1 MRRNMKLIERERY
14 LNELIAKKENG
25 LIKIITG
32 IRRCGK
38 SFLLFEIYYNYLLSI
53 GVKEEHIIVLAL
65 DDDANREYRDPD
77 KLSEYLRSKITDKEN
92 MYYIL
97 LDEVQFAIS
106 DSELKSREGLRLYGV
121 LNGLLRLR
129 NVDIYVTGSN
139 SKFLSTD
146 VLTEFRGR
154 GDEVRVHPLSFAEFY
169 SVYDGDKYD
178 AFDEYSTYG
187 GLPLILTRSG
197 DREKSKYLADQLNNL
212 YIKDVIE
219 RNKLQGDVI
228 MESLVDILAS
238 SVGSLTNPPKLAK
251 TFTSNQLKTN
261 ANTISAYIEHL
272 MNAFVLSRAERYDV
286 KGKKYISSPYKYYFT
301 DIGLRNAKLNFRQQE
316 QTHIMENI
324 IYNELVMRGYNVD
337 VGVVDYFGTDKSG
350 KRILVHSEVDF
361 VCNIGNQRYYIQSA
375 FSIPDEEKMK
385 QESTS
390 LDHIG
395 DSFKKIIIVGDR
407 TKAWRNEKGYLIM
420 NIIDFLLDENSLD
433 K

>member
-1 MRRNMKLIERERY
+1 MKLIERKKY

-25 LIKIITG
+25 SIKIITG

-53 GVKEEHIIVLAL
+53 GIPEEHIITLAL
-65 DDDANREYRDPD
+65 DDDANRKYRNPD
-77 KLSEYLRSKITDKEN
+77 NLSEYLRSKITDKEN
-92 MYYIL
+92 MHYIL
-97 LDEVQFAIS
+97 LNEVQFAIS
-106 DSELKSREGLRLYGV
+106 DSEFKSGESLRLYGV

-139 SKFLSTD
+139 SRFLSTD
-146 VLTEFRGR
+146 ILTEFRGR

-187 GLPLILTRSG
+187 GLPLVLTRSG

-212 YIKDVIE
+212 YIKDVVE

-316 QTHIMENI
+316 QTHMMENI
-324 IYNELVMRGYNVD
+324 IYNELIMRGYNVD
-337 VGVVDYFGTDKSG
+337 VGVVDYFTTDKSG

-361 VCNIGNQRYYIQSA
+361 VCNVGNQRYYIQSA

-390 LDHIG
+390 FDHIG

-420 NIIDFLLDENSLD
+420 NILDFLLDENSLD

>member
-1 MRRNMKLIERERY
+1 MKLIERKRY
-14 LNELIAKKENG
+14 LDELIAKKENG
-25 LIKIITG
+25 SIKIITG

-38 SFLLFEIYYNYLLSI
+38 SFLLFEIYYNYLRSLGI
-53 GVKEEHIIVLAL
+53 DEEHIITLAL

-77 KLSEYLRSKITDKEN
+77 MLSEYLRSKITDKEN

-106 DSELKSREGLRLYGV
+106 EEELKKGDQIRLYGV

-139 SKFLSTD
+139 SKFLSSD

-154 GDEVRVHPLSFAEFY
+154 GDEVRVMPLSFSEFY

-178 AFDEYSTYG
+178 AFEEYSTYG
-187 GLPLILTRSG
+187 GLPPVLARTS
-197 DREKSKYLADQLNNL
+197 DKEKSKYLSDLLHNL

-219 RNKLQGDVI
+219 RNNLQGDVI
-228 MESLVDILAS
+228 MESIVDILAS
-238 SVGSLTNPPKLAK
+238 AVGSLTNPPKLAK
-251 TFTSNQLKTN
+251 TFSSNQLKTN

-272 MNAFVLSRAERYDV
+272 RNAFILDRAERYDV

-301 DIGLRNAKLNFRQQE
+301 DIGIRNSKLNFRQQE

-324 IYNELVMRGYNVD
+324 IYNELLMRGYNVD
-337 VGVVDYFGTDKSG
+337 VGVVDYFATDDKG
-350 KRILVHSEVDF
+350 KRVLIHSEVDF
-361 VCNIGNQRYYIQSA
+361 VCNMGSQRYYIQSA

-385 QESTS
+385 QEQAS

-395 DSFKKIIIVGDR
+395 DSFKKIIIVQDHI
-407 TKAWRNEKGYLIM
+407 KSWRNEKGYLIM
-420 NIIDFLLDENSLD
+420 NIWDFLLDENSLD

>member
-1 MRRNMKLIERERY
+1 MKTIERKRY
-14 LNELIAKKENG
+14 LDELIAKKENG
-25 LIKIITG
+25 SVKIITG

-53 GVKEEHIIVLAL
+53 GVDEEHIITLAL

-77 KLSEYLRSKITDKEN
+77 KLSAFLHGKITDKEN

-106 DSELKSREGLRLYGV
+106 ESEMKSNEPIRLYGI
-121 LNGLLRLR
+121 LNGLLRHR

-139 SKFLSTD
+139 SKFLSSD

-154 GDEVRVHPLSFAEFY
+154 GDEVRVNPLSFAEFY
-169 SVYDGDKYD
+169 SVCDGDKYE
-178 AFDEYSTYG
+178 AFDEYATFG
-187 GLPLILTRSG
+187 GLPMVLSRKTEN
-197 DREKSKYLADQLNNL
+197 EKSKYLTDLLKNL

-228 MESLVDILAS
+228 MDSIVDILAS
-238 SVGSLTNPPKLAK
+238 SVGSLTNPPKLAN
-251 TFTSNQLKTN
+251 TFTSNKLKTN
-261 ANTISAYIEHL
+261 ANTVAAYIEHL
-272 MNAFVLSRAERYDV
+272 TNAFLLSRAERYDV

-301 DIGLRNAKLNFRQQE
+301 DIGIRNAKLNFRQQE

-337 VGVVDYFGTDKSG
+337 VGVVDYFGSDKNG
-350 KRILVHSEVDF
+350 KRKLIHSEVDF
-361 VCNIGNQRYYIQSA
+361 VCNVGNQRYYIQSA

-385 QESTS
+385 QEQAS

-395 DSFKKIIIVGDR
+395 DSFKKIIIVKDHC
-407 TKAWRNEKGYLIM
+407 KAWRNDKGYLIM
-420 NIIDFLLDENSLD
+420 NVLDFLLDPNSLD
-433 K
+433 R

>member
-1 MRRNMKLIERERY
+1 MKLIERKRY
-14 LNELIAKKENG
+14 LDELIAKKENG
-25 LIKIITG
+25 SIKIITG

-38 SFLLFEIYYNYLLSI
+38 SFLLFEIYYNYLRSLGI
-53 GVKEEHIIVLAL
+53 DEEHIITLAL

-77 KLSEYLRSKITDKEN
+77 NLSEYLRSKIIDKEN

-97 LDEVQFAIS
+97 LDEVRFAIS
-106 DSELKSREGLRLYGV
+106 EEELKKGDQIRLYGV

-139 SKFLSTD
+139 SKFLSSD

-154 GDEVRVHPLSFAEFY
+154 GDEVRVMPLSFSEFF

-178 AFDEYSTYG
+178 AFEEYSTYG
-187 GLPLILTRSG
+187 GLPPVLARSS
-197 DREKSKYLADQLNNL
+197 DKEKSKYLSDLLHNL

-228 MESLVDILAS
+228 MESIVDILAS
-238 SVGSLTNPPKLAK
+238 AVGSLTNPPKLAN
-251 TFTSNQLKTN
+251 TFSSNQLKTN

-272 MNAFVLSRAERYDV
+272 RNAFILDRAERYDV

-301 DIGLRNAKLNFRQQE
+301 DIGIRNSKLNFRQQE

-324 IYNELVMRGYNVD
+324 IYNELVVRGYNVD
-337 VGVVDYFGTDKSG
+337 VGVVDYFATDDKG
-350 KRILVHSEVDF
+350 KRVLIHSEVDF
-361 VCNIGNQRYYIQSA
+361 VCNMGSQRYYIQSA

-385 QESTS
+385 QEQAS

-395 DSFKKIIIVGDR
+395 DSFKKIIIVQDHI
-407 TKAWRNEKGYLIM
+407 KSWRNEKGYLIM
-420 NIIDFLLDENSLD
+420 NIWDFLLDENSLD

>member
-1 MRRNMKLIERERY
+1 MKLIERKKY
-14 LNELIAKKENG
+14 LDELIAKKENG
-25 LIKIITG
+25 SIKIITG

-38 SFLLFEIYYNYLLSI
+38 SFLLFEIYYNYLLST
-53 GVKEEHIIVLAL
+53 GVGEEHIITLAL
-65 DDDANREYRDPD
+65 DDDANRKYRDPD
-77 KLSEYLRSKITDKEN
+77 KLSEYLRSKITDKKN

-106 DSELKSREGLRLYGV
+106 DSEIKNGENLRLYGV

-139 SKFLSTD
+139 SRFLSSD

-169 SVYDGDKYD
+169 SVFDGDKYD

-187 GLPLILTRSG
+187 GLPLVLTRKG
-197 DREKSKYLADQLNNL
+197 DREKSKYLTDQLNNL
-212 YIKDVIE
+212 YIRDVVE
-219 RNKLQGDVI
+219 RNKLQGDVV

-261 ANTISAYIEHL
+261 ANTISSYIEHL

-324 IYNELVMRGYNVD
+324 IYNELIMRGYNVD
-337 VGVVDYFGTDKSG
+337 VGVVDYFSTDKSG

-361 VCNIGNQRYYIQSA
+361 VCNVGNQRYYIQSA

-420 NIIDFLLDENSLD
+420 NILDFLLDENSLD

>member
-1 MRRNMKLIERERY
+1 MKLIERKKY

-25 LIKIITG
+25 SIKIITG

-53 GVKEEHIIVLAL
+53 GVDEKHIITLAL
-65 DDDANREYRDPD
+65 DDDANREYRNPD
-77 KLSEYLRSKITDKEN
+77 KLSEYLRSRITDKEN

-106 DSELKSREGLRLYGV
+106 DSEMKSGESLRLYGV

-129 NVDIYVTGSN
+129 NVDIYITGSN
-139 SKFLSTD
+139 SRFLSTD

-187 GLPLILTRSG
+187 GLPLVLTRKG
-197 DREKSKYLADQLNNL
+197 DREKSKYLTDQLNNL
-212 YIKDVIE
+212 YIKDIVE
-219 RNKLQGDVI
+219 RNNLQGDVI
-228 MESLVDILAS
+228 MESLVDVLAS
-238 SVGSLTNPPKLAK
+238 AIGSLTNPPKLAK
-251 TFTSNQLKTN
+251 AFTSNQLKTN
-261 ANTISAYIEHL
+261 SNTISSYIEHL

-316 QTHIMENI
+316 KTHIMENI

-337 VGVVDYFGTDKSG
+337 VGVVDYFSTDKNG

-361 VCNIGNQRYYIQSA
+361 VCNEGNQRYYIQSA

-385 QESTS
+385 QESAS

-395 DSFKKIIIVGDR
+395 DSFKKIIVVGDH

-420 NIIDFLLDENSLD
+420 NILDFLLDINSVD
-433 K
+433 G

>member
-1 MRRNMKLIERERY
+1 MKLIERKKY

-25 LIKIITG
+25 SIKIITG

-53 GVKEEHIIVLAL
+53 GVDEKHIITLAL
-65 DDDANREYRDPD
+65 DDDANREYRNPD
-77 KLSEYLRSKITDKEN
+77 KLSEYLRSRITDKEN

-106 DSELKSREGLRLYGV
+106 DSEMKSGESLRLYGV

-129 NVDIYVTGSN
+129 NVDIYITGSN
-139 SKFLSTD
+139 SRFLSTD
-146 VLTEFRGR
+146 VFTEFRGR

-187 GLPLILTRSG
+187 GLPLVLTRKG
-197 DREKSKYLADQLNNL
+197 DREKSKYLTDQLNNL
-212 YIKDVIE
+212 YIKDIVE
-219 RNKLQGDVI
+219 RNNLQGDVI
-228 MESLVDILAS
+228 MESLVDVLAS
-238 SVGSLTNPPKLAK
+238 AIGSLTNPPKLAK
-251 TFTSNQLKTN
+251 AFTSNQLKTN
-261 ANTISAYIEHL
+261 SNTISSYIEHL

-316 QTHIMENI
+316 KTHIMENI

-337 VGVVDYFGTDKSG
+337 VGVVDYFSTDKNG

-361 VCNIGNQRYYIQSA
+361 VCNEGNQRYYIQSA

-385 QESTS
+385 QESAS

-395 DSFKKIIIVGDR
+395 DSFKKIIVVGDH

-420 NIIDFLLDENSLD
+420 NILDFLLDINSVD
-433 K
+433 G

>member
-1 MRRNMKLIERERY
+1 MKLIERKRY
-14 LNELIAKKENG
+14 LDELIAKKENG
-25 LIKIITG
+25 SIKIITG

-38 SFLLFEIYYNYLLSI
+38 SFLLFEIYYNYLRSLGI
-53 GVKEEHIIVLAL
+53 DEEHIITLAL

-77 KLSEYLRSKITDKEN
+77 NLSEYLRSKIIDKEN

-97 LDEVQFAIS
+97 LDEVRFAIS
-106 DSELKSREGLRLYGV
+106 EEELKKGDQIRLYGV

-139 SKFLSTD
+139 SKFLSSD

-154 GDEVRVHPLSFAEFY
+154 GDEVRVMPLSFSEFF

-178 AFDEYSTYG
+178 AFEEYSTYG
-187 GLPLILTRSG
+187 GLPPVLARSS
-197 DREKSKYLADQLNNL
+197 DKEKSKYLSDLLHNL

-228 MESLVDILAS
+228 MESIVDILAS
-238 SVGSLTNPPKLAK
+238 AVGSLTNPPKLAN
-251 TFTSNQLKTN
+251 TFSSNQLKTN
-261 ANTISAYIEHL
+261 ANTISVYIEHL
-272 MNAFVLSRAERYDV
+272 RNAFILDRAERYDV

-301 DIGLRNAKLNFRQQE
+301 DIGIRNSKLNFRQQE

-324 IYNELVMRGYNVD
+324 IYNELVVRGYNVD
-337 VGVVDYFGTDKSG
+337 VGVVDYFATDDKG
-350 KRILVHSEVDF
+350 KRVLIHSEVDF
-361 VCNIGNQRYYIQSA
+361 VCNMGSQRYYIQSA

-385 QESTS
+385 QEQAS

-395 DSFKKIIIVGDR
+395 DSFKKIIIVQDHI
-407 TKAWRNEKGYLIM
+407 KSWRNEKGYLIM
-420 NIIDFLLDENSLD
+420 NIWDFLLDENSLD